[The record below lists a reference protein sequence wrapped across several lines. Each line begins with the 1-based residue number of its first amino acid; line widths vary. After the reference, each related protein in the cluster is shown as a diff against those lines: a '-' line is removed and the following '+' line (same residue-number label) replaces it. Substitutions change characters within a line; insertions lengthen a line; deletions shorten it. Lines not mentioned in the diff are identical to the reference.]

1 MRVLVTSGATRE
13 PIDAVRFLSNGS
25 TGETGGRIA
34 DLLMA
39 RGHRVALLH
48 GIGAMLPSRIRDR
61 ERFSSAADLGKRL
74 RTRLASGRFDAVI
87 MAAAVADYRPAR
99 EARGKRSS
107 ERAALTLRLVRIPKL
122 LPRLKCWSPRPLLVI
137 GFKLT
142 AGADAA
148 SRTRAVDAQF
158 RAGGVDGVV
167 HNDLEQRRSGG
178 APEYR
183 VFRSSGGKP
192 QRMLGTPALA
202 GALVKI
208 LAELS
213 PHARRRRP
221 NP

>member
-25 TGETGGRIA
+25 TGETGARIA
-34 DLLMA
+34 DALVA
-39 RGHRVALLH
+39 RGHRVTLLH
-48 GIGAMLPSRIRDR
+48 GIGAVLPSRVRDS
-61 ERFSSAADLGKRL
+61 EGFSSAADLGKRL
-74 RTRLASGRFDAVI
+74 RARLASGSYDAVI

-99 EARGKRSS
+99 EARGKLSS

-122 LPRLKCWSPRPLLVI
+122 LPRLKRWAPRPLLVI

-148 SRTRAVDAQF
+148 SRTRAVEAQL

-167 HNDLEQRRSGG
+167 HNDLDQRSSGS

-183 VFRSSGGKP
+183 VFRARGGKP
-192 QRMLGTPALA
+192 QRLIGTPALA
-202 GALVKI
+202 GALEDL
-208 LAELS
+208 LAERS
-213 PHARRRRP
+213 PLARRRGS
-221 NP
+221 NS